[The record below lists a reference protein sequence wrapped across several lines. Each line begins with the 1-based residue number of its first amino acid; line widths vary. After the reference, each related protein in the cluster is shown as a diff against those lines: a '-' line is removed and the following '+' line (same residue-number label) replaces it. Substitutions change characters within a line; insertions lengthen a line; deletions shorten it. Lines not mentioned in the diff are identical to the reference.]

1 MLSDLKSKCTFNHN
15 TMSKEKSKPRLL
27 ERRKHTRR
35 QCQTCSWASLLPCR
49 QGRLGLI
56 PVPRAC
62 DGAGHATPR
71 RGLGAAL
78 CPERPA
84 GSSPVPR
91 EMSQLWAGAT
101 RTEIKSTQLWA
112 MSTQLPSESWTRRD
126 MSLVTTV
133 HVKLT
138 FRKSNPCISP
148 TLLSKVTRN
157 LLRHLFFHLS
167 AP

>member
-1 MLSDLKSKCTFNHN
+1 
-15 TMSKEKSKPRLL
+15 MSKEKSKPRLL
-27 ERRKHTRR
+27 KTRKHTHR

-71 RGLGAAL
+71 RGLGGLPSAQSAL
-78 CPERPA
+78 REAVRSPKRCPSSGREPRA
-84 GSSPVPR
+84 QRSSPR
-91 EMSQLWAGAT
+91 SCGL
-101 RTEIKSTQLWA
+101 
-112 MSTQLPSESWTRRD
+112 STQLPSESWTRRD
-126 MSLVTTV
+126 VSLVTTV